1 MRSTPA
7 AEPPVPADVV
17 PLLAIRDLHIVFDTD
32 RGTVDAVRGID
43 IDVPRGAIVG
53 LVGESGSGKSATS
66 LAVLR
71 LMHARGRIASGS
83 ITFDGT
89 NLLAASRR
97 TMQAMRGR
105 RMSLVPQDPMSALN
119 PGLRVG
125 TQLGIAIRAHRS
137 LSAPDLRAASI
148 ELLERVHLPDPER
161 LLRRYPHE
169 ISGGQRQRI
178 VIGMALVG
186 GADLLIADEAT
197 TALDATTQL
206 QILKLLKELQESSG
220 LSILLITH
228 DFGVVDAICDE
239 VYVMRRGVVV
249 EHGAVEKV
257 FRDPQDAY
265 TRELMSFIPD
275 PAQRGAALGSTIGEG
290 R

>member
-1 MRSTPA
+1 MRLTRA
-7 AEPPVPADVV
+7 AEQSRPPGGV
-17 PLLAIRDLHIVFDTD
+17 PLLAIRGLHIVFETD
-32 RGTVDAVRGID
+32 RGAVEAVRGVD
-43 IDVPRGAIVG
+43 IDVPRGAVVG

-71 LMHARGRIASGS
+71 LMHARARITSGS

-89 NLLAASRR
+89 DLLAASAR

-105 RMSLVPQDPMSALN
+105 RLSLVPQDPMSALN
-119 PGLRVG
+119 PGLRIG
-125 TQLGIAIRAHRS
+125 TQLGIAIRAHQPLGGTDRKK
-137 LSAPDLRAASI
+137 ASI

-161 LLRRYPHE
+161 MLRRYPHE

-206 QILKLLKELQESSG
+206 QILRLLKELQESSG

-239 VYVMRRGVVV
+239 VFVMRRGIVV
-249 EHGAVEKV
+249 ERGYVEEV
-257 FRDPQDAY
+257 FRDPRDDY

-275 PAQRGAALGSTIGEG
+275 PAQRGTALGSTIRKG